1 MVKLLELD
9 TIPTDWM
16 VMAANRNSKN
26 DYPVLETLVK
36 SLRTP
41 ASALSKLL
49 KIEDS
54 GNKIGDTIALSA
66 QMHVNYA
73 GEITEGWEEAAKNL
87 ISECEL
93 YCHDDSVFELWK
105 FGTIPKSL
113 LGALSHQV
121 KLEIVDD
128 LTIPAHTLETLA
140 KNTRSDSILTK
151 LAGNPNTPLSTID
164 KLATT
169 YNQVD
174 FTAFIYNPTIPLSLL
189 QKYCQQKSTAKFT
202 NLIELQ
208 KKRNLANNKNQQV
221 HTLELKFL
229 DTESRERYD
238 IACNLNTSI
247 DILKKLAEDQI
258 WLIRK
263 AVALNPNTPI
273 DILDKLAE
281 DSSSQVK
288 DAVLETCKNIFEKSE
303 FLDSIF
309 TKLVNTKDA
318 SVIWQIVCH
327 PCTADNILE
336 KLAQDNKYYSWI
348 ICHPNA
354 PLQLLVK
361 CIYDSN
367 SKLKKE
373 ALELLWRKLLL
384 NPKIFVDVMQILKN
398 SYLNKYDIKIAL
410 ARYPNT
416 SVEIL
421 NDLAQDS
428 DIRIRTLVAK
438 HANTSIE
445 VLTNLLEDKDNHVR
459 LAAIQNYQENADK
472 YLTNSDKLLENWQAL
487 QNPKISESQL
497 VRLAKHKNAIIREA
511 VALHSNT
518 PADIL
523 AKLANDKHVAV
534 RIGAAQNPNT
544 PLDIIEKLAQTK
556 TKKFQAAK
564 TAAIKVLVI
573 NYPEKASLYLQTYIN
588 TPTPSFSRFIGLLY
602 VGAKS
607 DFLANNS
614 DSLSWVERYAVAQHL
629 NTPQDIL
636 SQLKND
642 PNRIVRAAAKAN
654 LLH

>member
-1 MVKLLELD
+1 MADSDKSSKITLLQEAECENTPQARLKELAKINVELARVVAKNPSAAPELLQKLGNSEDKETRQNVAQNPNAPTDLLFKLGIEFPQELFDNPVLSLLLLENPNLIQEMPVETLVKLLELD

-54 GNKIGDTIALSA
+54 VNKIGDTIALSA

-73 GEITEGWEEAAKNL
+73 GEITEGWEEAAKKS

-105 FGTIPKSL
+105 FGTIPEFL

-128 LTIPAHTLETLA
+128 LTTPARTLEILA
-140 KNTRSDSILTK
+140 KNTHSDSILTK

-169 YNQVD
+169 YNQID

-189 QKYCQQKSTAKFT
+189 QKYCQQKFTAKLT

-208 KKRNLANNKNQQV
+208 KNRNLN
-221 HTLELKFL
+221 
-229 DTESRERYD
+229 
-238 IACNLNTSI
+238 
-247 DILKKLAEDQI
+247 
-258 WLIRK
+258 
-263 AVALNPNTPI
+263 
-273 DILDKLAE
+273 
-281 DSSSQVK
+281 
-288 DAVLETCKNIFEKSE
+288 
-303 FLDSIF
+303 
-309 TKLVNTKDA
+309 
-318 SVIWQIVCH
+318 
-327 PCTADNILE
+327 
-336 KLAQDNKYYSWI
+336 
-348 ICHPNA
+348 
-354 PLQLLVK
+354 
-361 CIYDSN
+361 
-367 SKLKKE
+367 
-373 ALELLWRKLLL
+373 
-384 NPKIFVDVMQILKN
+384 
-398 SYLNKYDIKIAL
+398 
-410 ARYPNT
+410 
-416 SVEIL
+416 
-421 NDLAQDS
+421 
-428 DIRIRTLVAK
+428 
-438 HANTSIE
+438 
-445 VLTNLLEDKDNHVR
+445 LTNLLEDKDNHVR
-459 LAAIQNYQENADK
+459 LAAIQNYQENTDK
-472 YLTNSDKLLENWQAL
+472 YLINSDKLLDNWQAL

-511 VALHSNT
+511 VALHPKT
-518 PADIL
+518 PVDIL

-544 PLDIIEKLAQTK
+544 PVDIIEKLAQTK

-564 TAAIKVLVI
+564 TAAIKFLVS

-602 VGAKS
+602 VGANS
-607 DFLANNS
+607 NFLANNS
-614 DSLSWVERYAVAQHL
+614 DSPSYLERYAIAQHP
-629 NTPQDIL
+629 NTPQGIL
-636 SQLKND
+636 RKLIND